1 MSALASSAGIRCRA
15 TRRLVQGTLA
25 TAIQGAGVL
34 ADLQARRELPD
45 AKMERD
51 APAWILSVLS
61 LVTERIGQLRRVV
74 RNEENPGNL
83 WARHNAVEDPET
95 SGEYPGDIVLFSWG
109 SHRLPIVMWGT
120 GERHGRSLLR
130 PPRSP
135 G

>member
-1 MSALASSAGIRCRA
+1 M
-15 TRRLVQGTLA
+15 
-25 TAIQGAGVL
+25 L

-51 APAWILSVLS
+51 APACILSVLS

-83 WARHNAVEDPET
+83 WAPHNAVEDPET

-109 SHRLPIVMWGT
+109 SHRLPLVMWGDRGKAREVAPEASEVSQ
-120 GERHGRSLLR
+120 GEGSRKPAPSAPASNDPKKQNG
-130 PPRSP
+130 
-135 G
+135 